1 MLYICMLFKIPRLF
15 VIVPDIHKP
24 TPKKMSHETPS
35 SVEIPQQQQ
44 QQQQSSSSGCFPF
57 LSRSKNKEKKNQ
69 ISSSQAN
76 NTTTPDLAK
85 DEASGVF
92 QKRYRLVFLCAFD
105 GTPVKCGKDGEGYVF
120 DKDTPLLKKLRPII
134 HISLLLMKALGAASG
149 VLNPSDTATV
159 ATALNIPQVKKREG
173 GKAERRK
180 QEE

>member
-1 MLYICMLFKIPRLF
+1 MLSMLFKIPRLF
-15 VIVPDIHKP
+15 VIVPDIQKP
-24 TPKKMSHETPS
+24 TPKKMSQETPS

-44 QQQQSSSSGCFPF
+44 QQLSASGCFPF
-57 LSRSKNKEKKNQ
+57 LSRSKNKKKNKKKKNPL
-69 ISSSQAN
+69 SNSQAN

-85 DEASGVF
+85 DEASGIF